1 MKFFE
6 IFTSKHHRQL
16 LSELTKREIAQRYKQ
31 SILGYFWVILN
42 PLAQMLVMSFVFSKL
57 FRVAGLGVPYSVFLF
72 AGLLP
77 WTLFAGSL
85 SSAANALVGNAGL
98 LSKIYFPREI
108 LVASTILA
116 KVVDYF
122 LASLIF
128 ILMMIFFKVPVTWNL
143 LWFVPIFLIQNLFS
157 YAIGIVLSAFNLFYR
172 DIQYL
177 LSLIL
182 LIWMYLTPIVYSAET
197 FPAAYRWIFQFN
209 PMAII
214 INAYRQVILA
224 GGAPNFMSL
233 GIAALLSVI
242 LFIFAFR
249 LFKKLEGQ
257 FADAV

>member
-6 IFTSKHHRQL
+6 IFTDKHYRQL
-16 LSELTKREIAQRYKQ
+16 LAELTKREIAQRYKQ

-57 FRVAGLGVPYSVFLF
+57 FNVTGLGVPYSIFLF

-77 WTLFAGSL
+77 WTLFSSSL
-85 SSAANALVGNAGL
+85 TSAANALVGNAGL

-128 ILMMIFFKVPVTWNL
+128 ILMMIIFKVTITWNIF
-143 LWFVPIFLIQNLFS
+143 WFLPIFLIQNLFS

-197 FPAAYRWIFQFN
+197 FPANHRWIFQLN

-224 GGAPNFMSL
+224 GGMPNLVSL
-233 GIAALLSVI
+233 GIAAILSAF
-242 LFIFAFR
+242 LFIIAFR

>member
-1 MKFFE
+1 MKLLE
-6 IFTSKHHRQL
+6 IFTNKHHRQL

-57 FRVAGLGVPYSVFLF
+57 FNVVGLGVPYSVFLF

-108 LVASTILA
+108 LIASTILA

-128 ILMMIFFKVPVTWNL
+128 IFMMIFFKVPVTWNI

-233 GIAALLSVI
+233 GIAALLSVV

>member
-1 MKFFE
+1 MKLLE
-6 IFTSKHHRQL
+6 IFTNKHYRQL

-42 PLAQMLVMSFVFSKL
+42 PLAQMFVMSFVFSKL
-57 FRVAGLGVPYSVFLF
+57 FHVVGLGVPYSVFLF

-77 WTLFAGSL
+77 WTLFSGSL
-85 SSAANALVGNAGL
+85 ISAANALVGNAGL

-122 LASLIF
+122 LASIIF
-128 ILMMIFFKVPVTWNL
+128 VLMMIIFKVPVTWNV
-143 LWFVPIFLIQNLFS
+143 LWFIPIFLIQNLFS
-157 YAIGIVLSAFNLFYR
+157 YAIGIILSAFNLFYR

-233 GIAALLSVI
+233 GIAAILSIV
-242 LFIFAFR
+242 LFVLAFR

>member
-1 MKFFE
+1 MKLFE
-6 IFTSKHHRQL
+6 IFTNKHHRQL

-42 PLAQMLVMSFVFSKL
+42 PLAQMFVMSFVFSKL
-57 FRVAGLGVPYSVFLF
+57 FNIVGLGVPYSIFLF

-116 KVVDYF
+116 KIVDYF
-122 LASLIF
+122 LASLIVIF
-128 ILMMIFFKVPVTWNL
+128 MMILFKVSVTWNI
-143 LWFVPIFLIQNLFS
+143 LWFIPIFLIQNLFS
-157 YAIGIVLSAFNLFYR
+157 YALGIILSAFNLFYR

-197 FPAAYRWIFQFN
+197 FPERYRWIFQFN

-214 INAYRQVILA
+214 INAYREVILA

-233 GIAALLSVI
+233 GIAALLSVV
-242 LFIFAFR
+242 LFILAFR